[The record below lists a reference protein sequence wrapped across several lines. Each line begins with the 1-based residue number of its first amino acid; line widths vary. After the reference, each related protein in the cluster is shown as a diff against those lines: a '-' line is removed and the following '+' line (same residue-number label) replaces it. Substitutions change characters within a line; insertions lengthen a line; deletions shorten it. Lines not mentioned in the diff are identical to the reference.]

1 MENIIK
7 KLKRLKEIQPDLKYC
22 QYSKLVILA
31 TPIVEKLI
39 VEKLKVFREIGPDP
53 EYCRISKLTI
63 LAVPLI
69 SQKTPIFNWKLAF
82 SLAGLL
88 LVLISGSLLHYLK
101 PSAPNL
107 SAQALETDLQNLNIN
122 IQLAKIE
129 YYQKSGEIV
138 SLALKEISENQISH
152 LNPLI
157 LESEKE
163 QLEESSSINEN
174 IENLLNQLLL

>member
-1 MENIIK
+1 MENIIE
-7 KLKRLKEIQPDLKYC
+7 KLKKFKEIQPDREYG
-22 QYSKLVILA
+22 QRSKLVIFA
-31 TPIVEKLI
+31 TPLVEKLRI
-39 VEKLKVFREIGPDP
+39 FKEILPDL

-63 LAVPLI
+63 LAAPLI

-82 SLAGLL
+82 SLVSLL

-107 SAQALETDLQNLNIN
+107 RAQALETDLQNLNIN

-129 YYQKSGEIV
+129 YYQKSGETV
-138 SLALKEISENQISH
+138 SLALKEISENQTSH

-157 LESEKE
+157 LESEKN
-163 QLEESSSINEN
+163 QLKEKSSTDEDIES
-174 IENLLNQLLL
+174 LLNQLLL